1 MSDREG
7 DLNKDPSLRKTL
19 NTEISM
25 DRSYVQT
32 NESTLDEVP
41 EKRFPILRD
50 PMLVRAAQLAD
61 LDLL

>member
-1 MSDREG
+1 MSDREV
-7 DLNKDPSLRKTL
+7 DLNKDPSIRKAL
-19 NTEISM
+19 STEISM